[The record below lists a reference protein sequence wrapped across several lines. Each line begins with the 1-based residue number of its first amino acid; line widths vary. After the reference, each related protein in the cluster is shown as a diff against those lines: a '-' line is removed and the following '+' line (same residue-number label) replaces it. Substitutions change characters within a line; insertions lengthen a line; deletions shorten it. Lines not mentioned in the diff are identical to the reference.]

1 MKILTN
7 GCSFTALSP
16 YPTWP
21 YLLGTDAVKNLA
33 EHAAGNQWICHST
46 IAELSE
52 NSYDLVLV
60 MWSGL
65 ERSDW
70 TVEEDVY
77 LQSTGF
83 KSVNNFGIHYLHN
96 EQDLFKQSSVAVGQ
110 RERVFNSLIHIIS
123 LQSYLQAHNIKYKF
137 MSYMNVWEDVYGLGL
152 EYLDCQIDF
161 SQWIFTDKDRN
172 GLFELSQDSKLYI
185 ADGYHPN
192 EQAHQQWAELIRKS
206 INA

>member
-1 MKILTN
+1 
-7 GCSFTALSP
+7 
-16 YPTWP
+16 
-21 YLLGTDAVKNLA
+21 
-33 EHAAGNQWICHST
+33 
-46 IAELSE
+46 
-52 NSYDLVLV
+52 
-60 MWSGL
+60 
-65 ERSDW
+65 
-70 TVEEDVY
+70 
-77 LQSTGF
+77 
-83 KSVNNFGIHYLHN
+83 
-96 EQDLFKQSSVAVGQ
+96 LFKQSSVAVGQ